1 VAAHEDLGIIL
12 VKSTLIISNS
22 GHVLDDNSVVGV
34 LALLV
39 EDRVS
44 LNHVIDDIGL
54 GDLLRAELLL
64 RAQVL
69 AIVVTKVVVAGN
81 RGQLDTSV
89 DQKVHEGRLHLG
101 LARLEVVATNESIIP
116 LDKINSTGD
125 EGVLGR
131 AIDERSTLEDRGNS
145 EDGGG
150 GNLLVALLDR
160 LEKVLSS
167 VVNAVDQGSETVDFH
182 GLPDILADLINMSHA
197 GLGSGKDVVGTV
209 LLVGSNEIGVVD
221 AGQGN
226 HLGHLL
232 ADEGLEGRLEDL
244 GAVHGSSEVQ
254 AADVPTAND
263 QVIGV
268 DHGKDLVEGN
278 VNVHMGLGISA
289 QLDS

>member
-1 VAAHEDLGIIL
+1 
-12 VKSTLIISNS
+12 LI
-22 GHVLDDNSVVGV
+22 
-34 LALLV
+34 
-39 EDRVS
+39 
-44 LNHVIDDIGL
+44 
-54 GDLLRAELLL
+54 
-64 RAQVL
+64 
-69 AIVVTKVVVAGN
+69 
-81 RGQLDTSV
+81 
-89 DQKVHEGRLHLG
+89 QKVHEGRLHLG

-278 VNVHMGLGISA
+278 VNVLMGLGISA